1 MAIFWPG
8 ARSTSCYNRRRCRDL
23 LEESTNLVVL
33 HDAATSHWLKFCDPH
48 EMLVATHIDDVVPRL
63 RTVEALTNDTGWWA
77 AGFISYEAAPAFD
90 SALQTR
96 PPSSFP
102 LLWFGLYDEPAPIE
116 LPTRRD
122 AKAYV
127 LGDWAPSVSRTA
139 YDEAISRIKAHIARG
154 DTYQVNY
161 SFRLRAP
168 FSGDTWAFFLDL
180 ARAQQ
185 ADYVAYVKAGEA
197 AICSASPE
205 VFFRLNGRHIVSRP
219 MKGTAARGRTLAEDE
234 AQARWLRHS
243 EKNRAENVMIVDMI
257 RNDIGRV
264 AEIGSVRVPSL
275 FNVERYPTVWQMT
288 STVTAKTDA
297 TLTEIL
303 TALFPCASIT
313 GAPKPCTM
321 HIIADLETTPRC
333 TYTGCIGYIAPNRR
347 AQFNVAIRTVLVD
360 EAAGQAEYG
369 VGGGIVWDS
378 ESGSEYAECQV
389 KAQVLTERRPEFSLL
404 ETMLWTPED
413 GYFLLDYHLRRLQ
426 GSATYFGFPVE
437 IAQVEEQLSALAA
450 SLPDEPHKARLL
462 VARDG
467 VGGTPP
473 VTIEAAPLHLDQPAR
488 RWKIR
493 LAPAPVDSANRFLY
507 HKTTHRAVYADAH
520 DACPDCDDVLLWN
533 ERGEITET
541 TIANVVVEL
550 DGELVTPPVD
560 CGLLAGTFRAW
571 LLDQR
576 QIREQTITIEDLKE
590 SDEIYLINSV
600 RKWRKAKLLES
611 DL

>member
-1 MAIFWPG
+1 MA
-8 ARSTSCYNRRRCRDL
+8 
-23 LEESTNLVVL
+23 ESTNLVVL
-33 HDAATSHWLKFCDPH
+33 HDAATGRWLKFRNSQ
-48 EMLVATHIDDVVPRL
+48 EVLAATRIDDVVPTL
-63 RTVEALTNDTGWWA
+63 RKVETLVNRHGWWA
-77 AGFISYEAAPAFD
+77 AGFLSYEAAPAFD
-90 SALQTR
+90 SALRTR
-96 PPSSFP
+96 PPSRFP
-102 LLWFGLYDEPAPIE
+102 LLWFGLYDEPAAIE
-116 LPTRRD
+116 LPARRD
-122 AKAYV
+122 AEAYA

-139 YDEAISRIKAHIARG
+139 YDEAISKIKARIARG

-180 ARAQQ
+180 SRAQQ
-185 ADYVAYVKAGEA
+185 ADYVAYVKTDRST
-197 AICSASPE
+197 ICSASPE
-205 VFFRLNGRHIVSRP
+205 VFFQLNGRHIVSRP

-234 AQARWLRHS
+234 AQAEWLRHS
-243 EKNRAENVMIVDMI
+243 EKDRAENVMIVDMI

-275 FNVERYPTVWQMT
+275 FDVERYPTVLQMT

-313 GAPKPCTM
+313 GAPKPRTM
-321 HIIADLETTPRC
+321 HIIADLETTPRRI
-333 TYTGCIGYIAPNRR
+333 YTGCIGYIAPNRR

-378 ESGSEYAECQV
+378 ERGSEYAECQT

-404 ETMLWTPED
+404 ETMLWEPD
-413 GYFLLDYHLRRLQ
+413 GGYFLLDYHLRRLQ
-426 GSATYFGFPVE
+426 DSAIYFGFPVDTSHVRE
-437 IAQVEEQLSALAA
+437 RLLKLAA

-467 VGGTPP
+467 AGGTPP

-488 RWKIR
+488 RLKIR
-493 LAPAPVDSANRFLY
+493 LAPAPVDSGNRFLY
-507 HKTTHRAVYADAH
+507 HKTTHRAVYDDAQ

-576 QIREQTITIEDLKE
+576 QIREQTITIEDLRE

-600 RKWRKAKLLES
+600 RKWRKAELLES